1 MKTLL
6 QKIQKNYLVTILT
19 VIGLGILIFFLS
31 KIISGSIIELLKKEI
46 AFSFYTKN
54 VIFKFFMIV
63 FSIIAM
69 VLLKK
74 GDWKF
79 FGFNKPGEMKY
90 WKFFLKIIGIFI
102 ASLIIF
108 SILFVGV
115 LNHIF
120 PKGEV
125 TGFPEPDSYLEF
137 ILTVWI
143 WSSLAEEIF
152 CRGLLQSL
160 LSNLKHIKF
169 LRLSIPVIISG
180 LFFGAMHLTLLN
192 GNMGFWFVMFIVFN
206 ASVIGF
212 VVAYYRE
219 KTGSLL
225 IAFLI
230 HFTANVVGY
239 LPVFI
244 KLLIA

>member
-1 MKTLL
+1 M
-6 QKIQKNYLVTILT
+6 
-19 VIGLGILIFFLS
+19 
-31 KIISGSIIELLKKEI
+31 
-46 AFSFYTKN
+46 
-54 VIFKFFMIV
+54 
-63 FSIIAM
+63 
-69 VLLKK
+69 
-74 GDWKF
+74 
-79 FGFNKPGEMKY
+79 
-90 WKFFLKIIGIFI
+90 
-102 ASLIIF
+102 
-108 SILFVGV
+108 
-115 LNHIF
+115 
-120 PKGEV
+120 

-137 ILTVWI
+137 ILAVWI

-192 GNMGFWFVMFIVFN
+192 GNMGFWFVMLIVFN

-212 VVAYYRE
+212 VAAYYRE